1 MNVSLDIHGIIDFK
15 AQDEK
20 KYFTP
25 EMLNKFINDNAE
37 MTVLDIDVDSIGG
50 NVDAGKEIY
59 NTLQGLKSAGVVVN
73 TKSSGDVMSIA
84 TIIYLVGEKR
94 EADLKLFKGLIHLPF
109 INGSDLKGISLNS
122 ESIIELA
129 DVIKDIE
136 NDICSIY
143 SEKTGKKKD
152 YFFDIMKEEKVM
164 TANEFKEMGIVTD
177 IVDAEKKVVE
187 NKSKITAYAY
197 CDEIF
202 NKLNNK
208 ADMTNVEIKNEL
220 SGLRQMFSDFSS
232 LFKKGIQNMKKADV
246 TGVEVDFG
254 TAQNEAEIVEGL
266 EGVTVDGKPATGEYI
281 FSDFKVTV
289 ENGKV
294 TKRETV
300 EEAGSEE
307 MENLKKENDDLKK
320 EIEDLKAGKTE
331 IENSF
336 SNFKADAE
344 NKFKE
349 YFDKFEAFQ
358 NKFPDAVIQNLA
370 GSPIGTSGNED
381 VPLFVKKQK

>member
-1 MNVSLDIHGIIDFK
+1 MNASLNIHGIIDFK
-15 AQDEK
+15 EKDEK

-25 EMLNKFINDNAE
+25 EMLNKFISDNAE
-37 MTVLDIDVDSIGG
+37 MTVLDIDIDSIGG

-59 NTLQGLKSAGVVVN
+59 NTLQGLKSTGVIVN
-73 TKSSGDVMSIA
+73 TKSSGDVMSVA

-94 EADLKLFKGLIHLPF
+94 EADSKTFKGLIHLPF

-143 SEKTGKKKD
+143 SEITGKEKD
-152 YFFDIMKEEKVM
+152 YFFNIMKDEKLM
-164 TANEFKEMGIVTD
+164 TANEFKEIGIVTD
-177 IVDAEKKVVE
+177 IFDTENKVVE

-208 ADMTNVEIKNEL
+208 ADMTNIEIKNEL
-220 SGLRQMFSDFSS
+220 SGLKQMFSDIKN
-232 LFKKGIQNMKKADV
+232 LFKPNIQNMKKADV
-246 TGVEVDFG
+246 RGIEVDFG

-266 EGVTVDGKPATGEYI
+266 EGVMVDGKPATGEFI

-300 EEAGSEE
+300 EEAGDEE
-307 MENLKKENDDLKK
+307 MENLKNEN
-320 EIEDLKAGKTE
+320 EG
-331 IENSF
+331 
-336 SNFKADAE
+336 
-344 NKFKE
+344 
-349 YFDKFEAFQ
+349 
-358 NKFPDAVIQNLA
+358 
-370 GSPIGTSGNED
+370 
-381 VPLFVKKQK
+381 

>member
-1 MNVSLDIHGIIDFK
+1 MNASLNIHGIIDFK
-15 AQDEK
+15 EKDEK

-25 EMLNKFINDNAE
+25 EMLNKFISDNAE
-37 MTVLDIDVDSIGG
+37 MTVLDIDIDSIGG

-59 NTLQGLKSAGVVVN
+59 NTLQGLKSTGVIVN
-73 TKSSGDVMSIA
+73 TKSSGDVMSVA

-94 EADLKLFKGLIHLPF
+94 EADSKTFKGLIHLPF

-143 SEKTGKKKD
+143 SEITGKEKD
-152 YFFDIMKEEKVM
+152 YFFNIMKDEKLM
-164 TANEFKEMGIVTD
+164 TANEFKEIGIVTD
-177 IVDAEKKVVE
+177 IFDTENKVVE

-208 ADMTNVEIKNEL
+208 ADMTNIEIKNEL
-220 SGLRQMFSDFSS
+220 SGLKQMFSDIKN
-232 LFKKGIQNMKKADV
+232 LFKPNIQNMKKADV
-246 TGVEVDFG
+246 RGIEVDFG

-266 EGVTVDGKPATGEYI
+266 EGVMVDGKPATGEFI

-300 EEAGSEE
+300 EEAGDEE
-307 MENLKKENDDLKK
+307 MENLKNENEGLKK
-320 EIEDLKAGKTE
+320 EIEDLKASKTE
-331 IENSF
+331 VENSF
-336 SNFKADAE
+336 SNFKAEAE
-344 NKFKE
+344 NKFKD

-370 GSPIGTSGNED
+370 GSPGRTIGNDD